1 MAGRPATCQ
10 LPRPTR
16 LISCRATGA
25 DCETL
30 MIYKDIPGGP
40 ELLAWFG
47 QEPTF
52 HDAEIISLNLNR
64 SGASELKIHGWINTG
79 DVGPDGHFVLA
90 KHAIVIFRLEK
101 IMDLQL
107 DGFSAQN
114 VISGLGLGYAKDR
127 GRSDYMSLPQ
137 DPHDI
142 EIDLMPCYGMD
153 GYIRAKKV
161 AIAFV
166 PGQPGTAK

>member
-1 MAGRPATCQ
+1 
-10 LPRPTR
+10 
-16 LISCRATGA
+16 
-25 DCETL
+25 
-30 MIYKDIPGGP
+30 MIYEDIPGGR

-52 HDAEIISLNLNR
+52 HDAEIISLSLNR
-64 SGASELKIHGWINTG
+64 SGVSELKIHGWINTG
-79 DVGPDGHFVLA
+79 EIGPDRTFLLA
-90 KHAIVIFRLEK
+90 KQAIVTFHLEQ

-114 VISGLGLGYAKDR
+114 VISGLELGYAKDR
-127 GRSDYMSLPQ
+127 GRSNYFSLPQ

-142 EIDLMPCYGMD
+142 DIELMPCYGLD

-161 AIAFV
+161 GVSFV
-166 PGQPGTAK
+166 PKRQRSIT